1 MAIELQAD
9 GHWQLLNPLID
20 IGRPIYLDICSQRC
34 DNRFKCYSERNY
46 SMLKCAVCGMMV
58 WLGFEMLRG
67 PCVDSSRMSSGMPI
81 HPFPPHECHVLEPH
95 TEVAMENETPHKVLS
110 TAAGS
115 SSTDTALTPS
125 TGSLVITEVSPVV
138 LTS

>member
-9 GHWQLLNPLID
+9 GLGNFLTHSSISV
-20 IGRPIYLDICSQRC
+20 RPIYLDICPQRC

-46 SMLKCAVCGMMV
+46 SMSKCAVSGMIV

-67 PCVDSSRMSSGMPI
+67 SCVDSSRMSSGMPI
-81 HPFPPHECHVLEPH
+81 HPFPPHECHALEPH
-95 TEVAMENETPHKVLS
+95 TEIAMENETPHKVLS
-110 TAAGS
+110 TAGGS

-138 LTS
+138 TS